1 MQKEYSYERYQ
12 RQIILKN
19 FGDAGQ
25 LKLTQA
31 KVLVVGAGGLG
42 CPAMLYLAAAGVGT
56 IGVVDDDVVE
66 LGNLH
71 RQPLFTTDD
80 IGKSKATTA
89 GAYLEKLNPDI
100 SIIPYIK
107 RLLSANSPEIVGEY
121 DIIIDATDN
130 FASRYMINDLC
141 VLLNK
146 PLIFGAVS
154 QYEGQLAVFNVRR
167 KDEKLGM
174 HYRDLFP
181 FPPDPGEVL
190 SCAEAGVL
198 GVLPGIVG
206 TMQAAEAIKLITGIG
221 QPLVNKLYT
230 FNVLNNQSL
239 ELELQKRKDSDILVP
254 GTIETFRQTDYDWLC
269 GKINNPFEIS
279 TDQFLTML
287 DDDNIEIID
296 VREPDEMPQ
305 VLGFNYKKIP
315 LSKLEESINRYE
327 KEMVIFFCQS
337 GVRSIKAAQ
346 WLQARNGNN
355 KTIFSLQGGIL
366 NYIKQRQ
373 EQKL

>member
-1 MQKEYSYERYQ
+1 MHNEYSYERYQ
-12 RQIILKN
+12 RQIILKD
-19 FGDAGQ
+19 FGGAGQ

-42 CPAMLYLAAAGVGT
+42 CPALLYLAAAGVGT

-71 RQPLFTTDD
+71 RQPLFTTND
-80 IGKSKATTA
+80 IGQSKATTA
-89 GAYLEKLNPDI
+89 AAYLELLNPDI
-100 SIIPYIK
+100 SIIPYTK

-154 QYEGQLAVFNVRR
+154 QYEGQLAVFNLRNKEENLVI
-167 KDEKLGM
+167 

-181 FPPDPGEVL
+181 LPPDPGEVL

-198 GVLPGIVG
+198 GVLPGIIG

-221 QPLVNKLYT
+221 QPLVNNLYI
-230 FNVLNNQSL
+230 FNVLNNQSI
-239 ELELQKRKDSDILVP
+239 ELELQKRKDSDALIP
-254 GTIETFRQTDYDWLC
+254 ANIETFRQTDYDWLC
-269 GKINNPFEIS
+269 GRINNPLEIS
-279 TDQFLTML
+279 IDQFVTML
-287 DDDNIEIID
+287 DDDNIEVID

-305 VLGFNYKKIP
+305 AIGFNYKKIP
-315 LSKLEESINRYE
+315 LSKLEESTHGYE

-337 GVRSIKAAQ
+337 GLRSNKAAQ
-346 WLQARNGNN
+346 WLQARNGNK
-355 KTIFSLQGGIL
+355 KTIFSLRGGIL
-366 NYIKQRQ
+366 NYVKQQQ
-373 EQKL
+373 EQKS